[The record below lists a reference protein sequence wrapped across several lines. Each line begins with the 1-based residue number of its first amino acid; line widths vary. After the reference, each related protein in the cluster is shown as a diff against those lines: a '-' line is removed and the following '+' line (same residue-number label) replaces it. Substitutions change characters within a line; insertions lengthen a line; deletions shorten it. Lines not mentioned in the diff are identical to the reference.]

1 MKILCC
7 MIELKDSKIVISCFH
22 GGLFTPSNSLVQI
35 FDDINKISKYKKAK
49 VIFNFN
55 KKEYVY
61 EYKYDTEFEQIC
73 DIFIRENEINIDEI
87 YLEYNGKELVKNKTI
102 EKLAEFKDKKY
113 NIINIF
119 VIKKRM

>member
-1 MKILCC
+1 M
-7 MIELKDSKIVISCFH
+7 
-22 GGLFTPSNSLVQI
+22 
-35 FDDINKISKYKKAK
+35 
-49 VIFNFN
+49 
-55 KKEYVY
+55 
-61 EYKYDTEFEQIC
+61 
-73 DIFIRENEINIDEI
+73 DEI

>member
-1 MKILCC
+1 
-7 MIELKDSKIVISCFH
+7 
-22 GGLFTPSNSLVQI
+22 LVQI
-35 FDDINKISKYKKAK
+35 FDDIKKISKYKKAK

-55 KKEYVY
+55 KKKYVY

-73 DIFIRENEINIDEI
+73 DIFIRENEINTDEI